1 MKGYDQRPVNPDNW
15 LTHLNEGESEEQRQF
30 VKVIHLP
37 IGEAWEE
44 VTDEYYQEW
53 EDEHKPKPEP
63 EPEQEDVEPV
73 NEE

>member
-1 MKGYDQRPVNPDNW
+1 MKGYDQRVTNPDNW

-37 IGEAWEE
+37 ERQAWDE

-53 EDEHKPKPEP
+53 KERYQPEP
-63 EPEQEDVEPV
+63 PQPEKE
-73 NEE
+73 